1 MKQEELK
8 KRLRE
13 LVRETPVCL
22 SLSINAFSGEFFF
35 EEPLVLVWR
44 NERDTLRVHLSS
56 KNEIS
61 IEILFWCQ
69 EEGVYPYFR
78 RVQFLNKKDELK
90 NELEP
95 ILGRKVLEN
104 LSSLELAKVAQELSD
119 LIRKVIA
126 DGDDWLVEDYSQTR

>member
-61 IEILFWCQ
+61 IEIRFLCQ
-69 EEGVYPYFR
+69 EEGVYPYYR
-78 RVQFLNKKDELK
+78 KVQFLDKNDELK
-90 NELEP
+90 NGLEP
-95 ILGRKVLEN
+95 ILRRKDLEN
-104 LSSLELAKVAQELSD
+104 LSSLELARVAQELSD

-126 DGDDWLVEDYSQTR
+126 AGDDWSIKD